1 MIQFNKKGMMEDLFD
16 FLVFVALL
24 AIILIFIGIF
34 IQDSF
39 TNAKEKSLGAIHGIQ
54 RADARVNSI
63 KIALHQPELS
73 IADLEKKMSDMGG
86 LTIEECKDYLTKFD
100 CHEDFARAC
109 LGAPCCTWNEL
120 QGVCS

>member
-1 MIQFNKKGMMEDLFD
+1 MEDLFD

-24 AIILIFIGIF
+24 AIILFFIGIF

-39 TNAKEKSLGAIHGIQ
+39 VDAKEKSLGAIHGIQ

-73 IADLEKKMSDMGG
+73 IADLEKKMSNLDG
-86 LTIEECKDYLTKFD
+86 LTFEECKDYLTKFD
-100 CHEDFARAC
+100 CHEDFDRAC
-109 LGAPCCTWNEL
+109 LGAPCCTWDEVN
-120 QGVCS
+120 GACS